1 MIERT
6 IYYDGALIVT
16 RCSGKITAK
25 ELIASQYWMVE
36 NFGTKIKPG
45 FSQVFDA
52 RVADTSAISEDDI
65 HRVAQINIHHTKERG
80 SFSMAILAVK
90 PYPLAL
96 ARLHKLLSSAA
107 SIRVE
112 IFSELDAAYQWLGVQ
127 PPVAE
132 IDVQGD

>member
-1 MIERT
+1 MIERN
-6 IYYDGALIVT
+6 IYYDGQLIVT
-16 RCSGKITAK
+16 RCSGQITAK

-36 NFGTKIKPG
+36 NFGTKIKPD

-52 RVADTSAISEDDI
+52 LTADTSAISEDDL
-65 HRVAQINIHHTKERG
+65 HRVAQINLHHAKERG
-80 SFSMAILAVK
+80 RFSMAILAAK

-112 IFSELDAAYQWLGVQ
+112 IFSELEKAYQWLDIQ
-127 PPVAE
+127 PPTAE
-132 IDVQGD
+132 NNGKED